1 MSKQR
6 SDTHRKA
13 SEQFVQ
19 LWGEMASAWGINKTM
34 AQIHALLYAERDPL
48 NTDMIMKALG
58 VSRGN
63 VNMNL
68 RNLMQWQLIEKV
80 AIEGNRK
87 DYYTAEKDVWNI
99 VAILIEERQQREIA
113 PIHQSLEECLKMFE
127 QESTSGDEK
136 QGEGQGQVQ
145 QGQGQAQDQAQREDQ
160 KREEQEFQ
168 ERIEN
173 FLEFL
178 IMFDRFTKAMI
189 PYINKKNL
197 GFLKKLVKIA
207 EAHQN
212 LKEAV
217 TGAVTGAVGAGFS
230 SSGQDASA
238 STRNQTKNPPTP

>member
-217 TGAVTGAVGAGFS
+217 TGAVAGAVGAGTS
-230 SSGQDASA
+230 SSGQDESA
-238 STRNQTKNPPTP
+238 STRNQTKHPPTP